1 MVSQIIFR
9 DTPLQSMTKV
19 FLKEFA
25 KDLSILT
32 GKPSKKNSNILLQ
45 SINTEIFK
53 ICVLKLVGT
62 NDLSWVLR
70 KFPDSSKQIFV
81 LMCLVYTP
89 CF

>member
-1 MVSQIIFR
+1 MA
-9 DTPLQSMTKV
+9 KV

-45 SINTEIFK
+45 SISTEIFK

-62 NDLSWVLR
+62 NDLS
-70 KFPDSSKQIFV
+70 
-81 LMCLVYTP
+81 
-89 CF
+89 